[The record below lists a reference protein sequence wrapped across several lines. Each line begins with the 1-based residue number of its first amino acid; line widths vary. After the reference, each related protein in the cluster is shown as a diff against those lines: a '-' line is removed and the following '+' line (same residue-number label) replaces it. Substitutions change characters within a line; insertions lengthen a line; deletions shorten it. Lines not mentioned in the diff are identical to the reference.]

1 VGTVALMVEL
11 SVLLLKERFFPSPTV
26 VPSRAVG
33 AAQGLAPEQSE
44 LVESLA
50 RACRVVF
57 RWCWRGASCLERTQ
71 AVAEILRR
79 RGIPAEIRCGVSRCD
94 DKVFSAHAWL
104 AVGGTVL
111 VGPALTEEVT
121 FRPVGECAKLLQR
134 EGELGR

>member
-1 VGTVALMVEL
+1 MGTVALIVEL
-11 SVLLLKERFFPSPTV
+11 SIRLLKEHVSPSPTV
-26 VPSRAVG
+26 APSRPVG
-33 AAQGLAPEQSE
+33 AVQQLTPEQRK

-71 AVAEILRR
+71 AVAAILRR